1 VAEVRAERTADFEQV
16 ADAGFYVVAE
26 ALDEAALKS
35 TPSLGEPLT
44 APSNESSVST
54 D

>member
-16 ADAGFYVVAE
+16 ADAGFYLVAE
-26 ALDEAALKS
+26 ALDGAALKS
-35 TPSLGEPLT
+35 TPLGEPLT